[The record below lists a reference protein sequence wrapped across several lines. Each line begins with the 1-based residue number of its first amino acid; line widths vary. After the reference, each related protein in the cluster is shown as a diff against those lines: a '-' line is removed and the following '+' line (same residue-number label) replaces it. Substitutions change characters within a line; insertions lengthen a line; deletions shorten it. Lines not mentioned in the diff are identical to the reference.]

1 MYIIFRAFALLEVVL
16 ADKAELR
23 MGTARLFR
31 REGHSQSL
39 ATNSVRFTKLLQTNR
54 SRWIVGKRGE
64 SCDETCSQAK
74 EGLKCSSEKQREVN
88 TSNMFEIALALGTKC
103 KVVQTT
109 GYPAAPSMRGE
120 ICVSSTGS
128 SNCTARTRKRD
139 FRRLCFCQA
148 LEWSLVHPT
157 KACEDYFFQNRQKQI
172 KALSGV
178 DLDECK
184 RQCEDLPK
192 CKTVDFFAATEL
204 CTLYEASCDKTKA
217 SSDHDEGSSW
227 NLSRG

>member
-64 SCDETCSQAK
+64 SCDETCSQA
-74 EGLKCSSEKQREVN
+74 
-88 TSNMFEIALALGTKC
+88 LGTTC
-103 KVVQTT
+103 KEVKSS

-184 RQCEDLPK
+184 RQCEDLPN